1 MKKVLIILAAI
12 FMVATSSNAQVAI
25 EKSKAT
31 DNIYIGAG
39 IGATTPLS
47 FNSVFPVNPTLN
59 VRLGK
64 DFTPDLGFEIEGT
77 AFFGD
82 NGMYPSKTF
91 FRAVN
96 LGLNGILNWSNIISG
111 YNGQPRKFEVKSVT
125 GIGWFQSFGPRNYD
139 VSAKTGLSAN
149 LNFKGGHSLFFEPYV
164 LWNLTTPGRFNF
176 NKNFAQLGLAVGY
189 IYHFKT
195 SNGTHSFK
203 TYDVGAIIEEYQNAP
218 VTETVVT
225 RVEKE
230 IVPTES
236 KWFVF
241 FAKGSSTLTSE
252 AKDVLE
258 LVPEGSV
265 VTIVGSASPEGNDE
279 FNKRLSEKRAAVV
292 ADYLT
297 KRNVDVKFW
306 EGIGVTNETS
316 PRMAVIIKQ

>member
-96 LGLNGILNWSNIISG
+96 LGLNGILNW
-111 YNGQPRKFEVKSVT
+111 
-125 GIGWFQSFGPRNYD
+125 
-139 VSAKTGLSAN
+139 
-149 LNFKGGHSLFFEPYV
+149 
-164 LWNLTTPGRFNF
+164 
-176 NKNFAQLGLAVGY
+176 
-189 IYHFKT
+189 
-195 SNGTHSFK
+195 
-203 TYDVGAIIEEYQNAP
+203 
-218 VTETVVT
+218 
-225 RVEKE
+225 
-230 IVPTES
+230 
-236 KWFVF
+236 
-241 FAKGSSTLTSE
+241 
-252 AKDVLE
+252 
-258 LVPEGSV
+258 
-265 VTIVGSASPEGNDE
+265 
-279 FNKRLSEKRAAVV
+279 
-292 ADYLT
+292 
-297 KRNVDVKFW
+297 
-306 EGIGVTNETS
+306 
-316 PRMAVIIKQ
+316 IKM